1 MKLALVGRDGVI
13 NEVRE
18 GGVNHRTHLQLIPG
32 SIQALANL
40 SAAGYTVIIVTHQPG
55 ISRGLL
61 DLDEMEAIHNTI
73 TSAVEELGAVI
84 SGIFYCPHDEQDRC
98 YCRPPETGLLDVIEM
113 EFDRNV
119 AEGFYFYHSDN
130 EAVMITVKGC
140 QGIHC
145 DDNNRLLNRVE
156 TMLQSKQVML

>member
-1 MKLALVGRDGVI
+1 VI
-13 NEVRE
+13 NELRE

-113 EFDRNV
+113 EFDSNV
-119 AEGFYFYHSDN
+119 AESLYFYHSDN
-130 EAVMITVKGC
+130 EAEMIAAKKC
-140 QGIHC
+140 RGIYC
-145 DDNNRLLNRVE
+145 DDNNRLLDKVKATLE
-156 TMLQSKQVML
+156 TIVDTALKNQEARP